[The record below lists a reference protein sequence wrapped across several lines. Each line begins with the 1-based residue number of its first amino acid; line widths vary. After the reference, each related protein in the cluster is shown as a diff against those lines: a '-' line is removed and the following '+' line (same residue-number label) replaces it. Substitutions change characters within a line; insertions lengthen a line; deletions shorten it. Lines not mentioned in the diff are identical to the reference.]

1 LKKLYLIL
9 VASVG
14 AEGLMNMRTKSLYP
28 YAGQYF
34 PVDIFGYASHGIP
47 GVEIVGVGRYA
58 RQMKEKFVFLS
69 RKRNLKFP
77 KRRFVLCVEGE
88 LEGKKF
94 KDEEYRY
101 LELPLLMMLW
111 SLTGH
116 LPLEHLEDCFASGK
130 VSVEGEITSLHLSEN
145 QQKDLMDI
153 FHLDE
158 DQCLKIIAPD
168 KTQIFEDYYHLPVE
182 GLLDSLVGEMDNT
195 HQKR

>member
-1 LKKLYLIL
+1 
-9 VASVG
+9 
-14 AEGLMNMRTKSLYP
+14 MNMRTKSLYP

-34 PVDIFGYASHGIP
+34 PVDIFGYSSHGIP

-58 RQMKEKFVFLS
+58 RQMKEKFVYLS
-69 RKRNLKFP
+69 RKKNLKFP

-94 KDEEYRY
+94 KEEEYRY

-130 VSVEGEITSLHLSEN
+130 VSVEGEITTLALSPME
-145 QQKDLMDI
+145 QLKLSDI

-158 DQCLKIIAPD
+158 DQSLKIIAPVNVP
-168 KTQIFEDYYHLPVE
+168 IHEDYYHLPVE
-182 GLLDSLVGEMDNT
+182 GLLESLTSE
-195 HQKR
+195 QSEK